1 MDNVFIL
8 SIVVVVLAF
17 IAGIVV
23 TIIKLKCPACGKMFA
38 GRVVSMNSAES
49 PRYLYPG
56 SNYQRVQRYVALR
69 RCKVC
74 GHEWETR
81 ESRRTKG

>member
-8 SIVVVVLAF
+8 SIVVVGLAF

-23 TIIKLKCPACGKMFA
+23 TVIKLKCPACGKMFA
-38 GRVVSMNSAES
+38 GRIVGMNSAES
-49 PRYLYPG
+49 PRYLYPRSG
-56 SNYQRVQRYVALR
+56 HHRVQCYVALR